1 MKHTI
6 ISFLIVCVFATLY
19 GCSDNVSDYHVN
31 SVKME
36 IKRLKKES
44 KENPYEFHVHLTSMY
59 DSELGCIN
67 RKDRLWQDMIFKPVL
82 YADGQIEWDASFF
95 NYGGDVKLY
104 NGFIYDS
111 YVPIGSINVIQHIA
125 DLHTIW
131 IKDRIDDE
139 KYGGYAIVEWKTNNG
154 LITDILMTPMA
165 YHAYKT
171 RSGDENLIFVQ
182 FKGVDKYLNVIFQG
196 DHIETMVAKR
206 FSNSIR
212 DNLKAGGGNSG
223 YGNYWQSF

>member
-19 GCSDNVSDYHVN
+19 GCSDNVSDHHVN

-44 KENPYEFHVHLTSMY
+44 KENPYDFSVHLTSMY
-59 DSELGCIN
+59 DSELGYIN

-104 NGFIYDS
+104 NRFIYDS

-131 IKDRIDDE
+131 IREMIDDE

-182 FKGVDKYLNVIFQG
+182 FKGVDKYLNVIFEG
-196 DHIETMVAKR
+196 DHIETMVVKR

-212 DNLKAGGGNSG
+212 DNLEACGGNSG